1 MQNNSKSFSW
11 SDYEIIEKLKKS
23 LNLNLIN
30 ITSTDTIPGLLANI
44 TEKSFEKLNAI
55 KRQRVAKPYLI
66 LISSPE
72 KIKIFADENSLDK
85 NIENLIKNCWPGP
98 LTIIFKAKDNLP
110 SFMKSSTNTIALRC
124 PKHPQL
130 LKLLESFDGLFS
142 TSANI
147 SDQQSPT
154 HINQID
160 QKILDKIDFIIFDN
174 RKKTLPSTIIDVSKK
189 GVVKII
195 REGEFKTKTLEKY
208 YGNKLEQQ

>member
-44 TEKSFEKLNAI
+44 TEKSFVKLNEI
-55 KRQRVAKPYLI
+55 KLQRTNKPYLI

-72 KIKIFADENSLDK
+72 KIKLFVDENYLDR
-85 NIENLIKNCWPGP
+85 NVENLIKNCWPGP

-110 SFMKSSTNTIALRC
+110 GFIKSSTNTIALRC

-147 SDQQSPT
+147 SGQQTPT
-154 HINQID
+154 SINQID
-160 QKILDKIDFIIFDN
+160 QQILDKIDFIVFGN
-174 RKKTLPSTIIDVSKK
+174 EKETSPSTMIDVSKK

-208 YGNKLEQQ
+208 YGNKL